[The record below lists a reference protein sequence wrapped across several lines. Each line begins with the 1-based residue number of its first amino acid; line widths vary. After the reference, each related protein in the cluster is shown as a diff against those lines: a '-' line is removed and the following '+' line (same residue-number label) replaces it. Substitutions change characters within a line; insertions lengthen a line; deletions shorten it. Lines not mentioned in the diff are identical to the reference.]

1 VTEAI
6 VRRALKLVQVADS
19 PVYLFTLRAREVFR
33 VAELSRVARD
43 ETGELIGYQR
53 PEVRKHVAEITAYL
67 NDERPLFPN
76 ALILALRPDSVR
88 FDDSRGPRDEMATAG
103 TLRIEIPSPEMHR
116 PAWIV
121 DGQQRALALRAAKN
135 QDFPVAVSAFIA
147 DTVALQ
153 RDQFIRINN
162 TRPLPRGLVTELL
175 PEVTI
180 SIPTRLAGR
189 QLPSALCDELGRN
202 ERSPFSGL
210 IRRASTPAEASKQA
224 VIADNSIV
232 AMLEESL
239 STGCLF
245 PYRNLATGQ
254 IDTEPMGA
262 ILFAYWSAVR
272 DTFTDAWG
280 KPPAESRLMHGVG
293 IRAMGRLMDRMMS
306 SLNLADRETPQK
318 IRAELKRIAP
328 HCHWTSGRWDG
339 IDMEWDQLQNLHK
352 HIQMLS
358 NYLIRLYVL
367 GEER

>member
-1 VTEAI
+1 MSEEI

-19 PVYLFTLRAREVFR
+19 PVYLFTLRASEVFR

-76 ALILALRPDSVR
+76 ALILALRPESVR
-88 FDDSRGPRDEMATAG
+88 FDESRGPRDELATAG
-103 TLRIEIPSPEMHR
+103 TLRIDIPPAELHR

-135 QDFPVAVSAFIA
+135 QEFPVAVSAFIA

-175 PEVTI
+175 PEVTL
-180 SIPTRLAGR
+180 SIPARLAGR
-189 QLPSALCDELGRN
+189 QLPSALCDELDRN
-202 ERSPFSGL
+202 ERSPFHGL
-210 IRRASTPAEASKQA
+210 IRRASTSPEASKRA
-224 VIADNSIV
+224 VIADNSV
-232 AMLEESL
+232 VSMLEESL
-239 STGCLF
+239 SSGCLF
-245 PYRNLATGQ
+245 PYRNLATGHV
-254 IDTEPMGA
+254 DTEPMGA
-262 ILFAYWSAVR
+262 ILFTYWAAVK
-272 DTFTDAWG
+272 DTFPDAWG
-280 KPPAESRLMHGVG
+280 KSPAKSRLMHGVG
-293 IRAMGRLMDRMMS
+293 IRAMGRLMDRMMTS
-306 SLNLADRETPQK
+306 MNLNDRETPNK
-318 IRAELKRIAP
+318 IRVGLKRIAP
-328 HCHWTSGRWDG
+328 YCHWTSGRWDG
-339 IDMEWDQLQNLHK
+339 IDMDWDQLQNLHK
-352 HIQMLS
+352 HIQMLA